1 MKILAQLLLMTGV
14 AVVSTAAAEWKAHDD
29 EAIRKADASV
39 AEAASR
45 VQKDSDRPAYHFLAP
60 ANWMNDPN
68 GPIYHNGYYH
78 MFYQHNPYGDGWG
91 NMHWGHARSRDLMKW
106 EHLPIALWPSK
117 EAGEDHVFSGCATI
131 RKDGRPLI
139 LYTSIGRGKS
149 ATDYAEQ
156 WVALGDKDLIRWE
169 KPSGNP
175 ALEPSIHNGNTV
187 WDWRDPFLF
196 KYKKEDYL
204 VLGGNLNHGKGGEA
218 VVKLYKSKDELLMH
232 REYLGVLFT
241 HPDRK
246 VVNIECPNFFEL
258 NGKWVLIISPHKRVE
273 YFVGNFDGRKFTP
286 EKNGLLDYS
295 GNFYAPNSTTDDQG
309 RRLLWGWVR
318 GFKDGRGWN
327 GCLTLPRVLE
337 VSPEGMLWQRP
348 AIEVTKLATNTI
360 YKGEHVALN
369 QPLKLQSKTD
379 QFELKVSLLA
389 GDHLGIRMTQ
399 PQRPEFGITFS
410 DGEMKAGK
418 EKFPVKLSAGEPLNL
433 RIFVDHSVVELY
445 ANNSVAFTGVF
456 QREKVSDEQED
467 ATANIEIFSEAKN
480 SIASVEAQGLKA
492 P

>member
-1 MKILAQLLLMTGV
+1 M
-14 AVVSTAAAEWKAHDD
+14 
-29 EAIRKADASV
+29 
-39 AEAASR
+39 
-45 VQKDSDRPAYHFLAP
+45 
-60 ANWMNDPN
+60 
-68 GPIYHNGYYH
+68 
-78 MFYQHNPYGDGWG
+78 
-91 NMHWGHARSRDLMKW
+91 
-106 EHLPIALWPSK
+106 
-117 EAGEDHVFSGCATI
+117 
-131 RKDGRPLI
+131 
-139 LYTSIGRGKS
+139 
-149 ATDYAEQ
+149 
-156 WVALGDKDLIRWE
+156 
-169 KPSGNP
+169 
-175 ALEPSIHNGNTV
+175 V

-218 VVKLYKSKDELLMH
+218 VVNLYKAKDELLMH
-232 REYLGVLFT
+232 WEYLGVLFT

-295 GNFYAPNSTTDDQG
+295 DNFYAPNSTTDDQG

-369 QPLKLQSKTD
+369 QPLKLQSKSD

-456 QREKVSDEQED
+456 QREKISDEQED